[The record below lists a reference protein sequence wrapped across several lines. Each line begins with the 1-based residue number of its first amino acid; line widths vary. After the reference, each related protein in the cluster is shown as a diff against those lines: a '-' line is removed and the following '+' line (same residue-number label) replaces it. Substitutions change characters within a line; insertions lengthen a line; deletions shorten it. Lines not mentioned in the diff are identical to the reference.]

1 MSAPRRSFSQMFL
14 TPVGPQNFH
23 LRAQRDHARGDTL
36 IFFGDTG
43 HRSRDRA
50 LADEALKL
58 FIGAQAQH
66 LFPATGRIPF
76 PEIEENDVEQALEF
90 ERCLGRKHG
99 Y

>member
-23 LRAQRDHARGDTL
+23 LRAQRDYARGDTL

-66 LFPATGRIPF
+66 LFPSTGSIPF
-76 PEIEENDVEQALEF
+76 PAITSAWQTAGYAEASAAALAMA
-90 ERCLGRKHG
+90 
-99 Y
+99 